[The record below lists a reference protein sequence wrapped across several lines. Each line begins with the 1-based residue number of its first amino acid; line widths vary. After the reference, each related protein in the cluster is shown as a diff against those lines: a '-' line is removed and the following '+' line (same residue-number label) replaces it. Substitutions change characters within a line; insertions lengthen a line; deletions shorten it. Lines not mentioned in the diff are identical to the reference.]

1 VLVKP
6 SAVAR
11 EAMIYPQNESLDLW
25 MQKKTTP
32 TEAGAVK
39 KQLLCFVKVAD

>member
-1 VLVKP
+1 VNP

-11 EAMIYPQNESLDLW
+11 EAIIQPQNAELDLW

-39 KQLLCFVKVAD
+39 EQLLYSIKVID

>member
-1 VLVKP
+1 VNP
-6 SAVAR
+6 SAVAC
-11 EAMIYPQNESLDLW
+11 EAIIQLQNAKLDLW

-39 KQLLCFVKVAD
+39 EELLYFIKVTD

>member
-1 VLVKP
+1 VKLP
-6 SAVAR
+6 AVAR
-11 EAMIYPQNESLDLW
+11 KAIIQLQNTKLDLW

-39 KQLLCFVKVAD
+39 EHLLCFIKVTD